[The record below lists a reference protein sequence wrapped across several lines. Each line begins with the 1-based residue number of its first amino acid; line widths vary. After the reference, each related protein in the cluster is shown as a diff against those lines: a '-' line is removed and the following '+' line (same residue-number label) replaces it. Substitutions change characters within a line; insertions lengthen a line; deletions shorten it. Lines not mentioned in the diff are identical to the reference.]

1 MNDAHQTLMTK
12 PVRRVFFQYFF
23 PSLAGMMLMSVNILT
38 DGIFVGNGV
47 GAEALAGV
55 NLAMPVFSLI
65 FSMALWIGIGGGTL
79 FSMHMGKGEKKEARS
94 IFSLSVVSL
103 FFILAVIGSI
113 GYFYIEETAL
123 LLGANEDTLFHT
135 MEYLKVLMPLGW
147 IVAVHELLSIFVRND
162 GSPVLSMV
170 SLGTTAVV
178 NIILNY
184 YMIFI
189 LELGVFG
196 AALATVLASVAGL
209 FVLVV
214 HFAGKHSNLTTLT
227 FGWSLAALRKIL
239 NIGFPSFLTE
249 AGMLVFVA
257 GYNLA
262 LVQLL
267 GTEGVAAF
275 SVINYLHGF
284 MFLSFFGIE
293 TALQPMISYYHGAG
307 EKERIKA
314 SVKIGEKTSLVLGV
328 FLLSVGLVA
337 APGLVSLFGLESE
350 NIRELAIEGIRLFF
364 FTYLFLGF
372 NFVYMTYF
380 QSIGNIRSAMIIILL
395 RSFVF
400 IVIFL
405 WALPALFG
413 TSAVWLSLPLAEMLV
428 AALIFFLARKHVIGR
443 T

>member
-1 MNDAHQTLMTK
+1 MAESHPALMNK
-12 PVRRVFFQYFF
+12 PVRNVFFQYFF

-47 GAEALAGV
+47 GEEALAGV
-55 NLAMPVFSLI
+55 NLSMPVFSLI

-79 FSMHMGKGEKKEARS
+79 FSVHMGRKEKKEARS
-94 IFSLSVVSL
+94 VFSLSVVSL
-103 FFILAVIGSI
+103 LLILGLIGSV
-113 GYFYIEETAL
+113 GYFFIEETAR

-135 MEYLKVLMPLGW
+135 MEYLKVLMLFGW
-147 IVAVHELLSIFVRND
+147 VVAVHEALSIFVRND
-162 GSPVLSMV
+162 GSPILSMV
-170 SLGTTAVV
+170 SLGVTAIA

-189 LELGVFG
+189 LGLGVFG
-196 AALATVLASVAGL
+196 AALATVLGSVAGL
-209 FVLVV
+209 FVLLI
-214 HFAGKHSNLTTLT
+214 HFLNKNSNLSRFV
-227 FGWSLAALRKIL
+227 FGWSFASFKKIF
-239 NIGFPSFLTE
+239 NIGFPSFTAE

-257 GYNLA
+257 GYNLS

-275 SVINYLHGF
+275 SVVNYLHGF

-307 EKERIKA
+307 EKERIRQ
-314 SVKIGEKTSLVLGV
+314 SVKIGEKTSVFLGV
-328 FLLSVGLVA
+328 LLLGIGAVA
-337 APGLVSLFGLESE
+337 APALVSLFGLESDDV
-350 NIRELAIEGIRLFF
+350 RELAIEGIRLFF
-364 FTYLFLGF
+364 FAYLFIGF
-372 NFVYMTYF
+372 NFVYMTYY

-400 IVIFL
+400 IVILL

-413 TSAVWLSLPLAEMLV
+413 ASAVWLSLPLAEMLV
-428 AALIFFLARKHVIGR
+428 AALLFFLARKNVVR
-443 T
+443 